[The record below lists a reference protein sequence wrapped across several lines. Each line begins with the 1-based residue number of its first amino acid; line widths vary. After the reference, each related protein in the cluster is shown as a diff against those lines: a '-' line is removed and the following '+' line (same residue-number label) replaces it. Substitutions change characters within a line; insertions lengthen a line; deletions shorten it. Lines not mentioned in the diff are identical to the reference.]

1 MIVYDLETCIMKR
14 GYKRE
19 ETLILE
25 IAAIDIIGKRSFQS
39 YVNPLIDAEKQLKT
53 PLNQLFVEAGAN
65 LRPTNSHIANIG
77 WTYENAE
84 KLETVMQKFIKFV
97 NETKAVE
104 DIKFVAAH
112 NGRSFDHRI
121 VCGAL
126 KKLGINRNSLGNIN
140 FIDTY
145 YDIAKKTFPR
155 QVSYKLIHLYK
166 AIVSY
171 DTTKVKWHTALDDTQ
186 ALVDIIKLAAIEDFK
201 NNLINAWDYV
211 TIKPTFLK
219 LINKEFK
226 LELTKNDKIC
236 PKAIANIKYK
246 FENNKDLKHNKV
258 LQNIA
263 IQFCIERIWY
273 LRVIRRR

>member
-1 MIVYDLETCIMKR
+1 MIAYDLETCIMKR

-25 IAAIDIIGKRSFQS
+25 IAAIDILGNRSFQS

-53 PLNQLFVEAGAN
+53 PLNQLFVQAGAN

-77 WTYENAE
+77 WTYENAK

-97 NETKAVE
+97 NETEAVE
-104 DIKFVAAH
+104 DIKFIAAH

-126 KKLGINRNSLGNIN
+126 KKLGINRNSLGNIH

-201 NNLINAWDYV
+201 NNLMNAWEYV
-211 TIKPTFLK
+211 TIKPIFLK

-226 LELTKNDKIC
+226 LELKKSDKIC

-246 FENNKDLKHNKV
+246 FEKNKDLKHNKV

>member
-1 MIVYDLETCIMKR
+1 MIAYDLETCIMKR

-25 IAAIDIIGKRSFQS
+25 IAAIDILGKRSFQS
-39 YVNPLIDAEKQLKT
+39 YVNPLIDANKHLKK
-53 PLNQLFVEAGAN
+53 PLTQLFIEAGVN
-65 LRPTNSHIANIG
+65 MQSTNTHIANIG

-84 KLETVMQKFIKFV
+84 PLEKIMQKFIEFV
-97 NETKAVE
+97 NITEAVE

-126 KKLGINRNSLGNIN
+126 KKLGINRENLGNIH

-155 QVSYKLIHLYK
+155 QISYKLIHLYK

-186 ALVDIIKLAAIEDFK
+186 ALVDIIKLAAIEDLK
-201 NNLINAWDYV
+201 NNLIDGWDYI
-211 TIKPTFLK
+211 TIKPNFLK

-226 LELTKNDKIC
+226 LELKKNDKIC

-246 FENNKDLKHNKV
+246 FESNTDLKHNKV